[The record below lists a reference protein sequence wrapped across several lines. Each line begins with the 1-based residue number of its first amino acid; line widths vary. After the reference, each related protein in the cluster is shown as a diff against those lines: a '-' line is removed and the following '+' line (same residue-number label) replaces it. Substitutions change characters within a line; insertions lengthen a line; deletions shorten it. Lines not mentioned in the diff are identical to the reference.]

1 MVIDSSERER
11 INTVKDELNTL
22 LSHEVRFFATFSQ
35 VLPRNRASIIDV
47 SQPQDLRDAALC
59 VFANKQDLKGSMSP
73 AEITEA
79 LALHSIK
86 SHDWQIQPC
95 CALTGDG
102 ISEGLDWI
110 VARVSPS

>member
-11 INTVKDELNTL
+11 IDTVKDELNTL
-22 LSHEVRFFATFSQ
+22 LSHEVSFLATSSQ
-35 VLPRNRASIIDV
+35 VIPRERPFMTDV

-102 ISEGLDWI
+102 VSEGLDWI

>member
-1 MVIDSSERER
+1 
-11 INTVKDELNTL
+11 
-22 LSHEVRFFATFSQ
+22 
-35 VLPRNRASIIDV
+35 
-47 SQPQDLRDAALC
+47 
-59 VFANKQDLKGSMSP
+59 MSA

-110 VARVSPS
+110 VARVAAS